1 MVPPDESQLRTP
13 NTERRTFRWLT
24 FFLILAVMGSVAV
37 VLPIWYNLS
46 LQLKPEDVARARTR
60 WQEQQPRDYD
70 LELMR
75 RENQQ
80 VSADEYRVKVR
91 GGKLTSILSKAD
103 GILLVDEA
111 VGLAVG
117 PSIRVQPPPEDLPP
131 LTVEQLFDEI
141 EANLKRDAETTG
153 KRNYAMASFVM
164 KEEGYPS
171 HYVHRIAGTKQRI
184 EWNVRLT
191 AYKDGPP

>member
-1 MVPPDESQLRTP
+1 
-13 NTERRTFRWLT
+13 
-24 FFLILAVMGSVAV
+24 MGTAAV
-37 VLPIWYNLS
+37 VLPIWYNLR
-46 LQLKPEDVARARTR
+46 LQLKPEDVASARKR
-60 WQEQQPRDYD
+60 WQEKGLRDYD

-75 RENQQ
+75 RENREGRGGHHEEI
-80 VSADEYRVKVR
+80 ADEYRVKVR
-91 GGKLTSILSKAD
+91 GGKVTSILSRTQ

-117 PSIRVQPPPEDLPP
+117 PSIRVQPPPDDLPP

-141 EANLKRDAETTG
+141 EANLKRDAEAAG

-171 HYVHRIAGTKQRI
+171 HYVHRIAGTKQRV

-191 AYKDGPP
+191 AYKNGLL